1 MDFIVG
7 LEGESADDFAKNFD
21 ILKNLLPDNITFH
34 ALAIKSGS
42 KYNEAG
48 KTGQRKDSLKIAKDI
63 ENFTKENSY
72 QPYYLYRQKNII
84 SNLENVGYQRNNTAQ
99 RYNVIINEE
108 IGSILGLGMNANS
121 KMISGKKFRNPRNL
135 RDYYQDFENNLS
147 AKNEL
152 IKEIRR

>member
-1 MDFIVG
+1 M
-7 LEGESADDFAKNFD
+7 
-21 ILKNLLPDNITFH
+21 
-34 ALAIKSGS
+34 
-42 KYNEAG
+42 
-48 KTGQRKDSLKIAKDI
+48 
-63 ENFTKENSY
+63 
-72 QPYYLYRQKNII
+72 YRQKNII

-121 KMISGKKFRNPRNL
+121 KLISGKKFRNPRNL
-135 RDYYQDFENNLS
+135 RDYYQDFERNLS